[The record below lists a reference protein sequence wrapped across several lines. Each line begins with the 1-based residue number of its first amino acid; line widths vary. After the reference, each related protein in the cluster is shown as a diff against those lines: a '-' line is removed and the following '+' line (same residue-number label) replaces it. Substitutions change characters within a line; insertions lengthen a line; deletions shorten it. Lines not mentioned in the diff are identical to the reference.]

1 MTRDDIDFSDNYSS
15 DSIESGLEEIIT
27 ESRSNGSDSIESG
40 LEEIIT
46 ESRSNGRSVTW
57 DDDPRDDEGS
67 DVPAML
73 AATEARVVSAE
84 AAAEYAEGLAAETS
98 YAMERTLA
106 LAQKRLDDAG
116 LELYRAQETL
126 ASERE
131 AWRAEKR
138 ALLEDLVRARE
149 DALVAVRAAAD
160 ARRAAAAAAPPPGS
174 AQKDLDDAI
183 ARLSLLQWLDDPAW
197 RDLRPAAETPAPADA
212 APAPATTTPAPTY
225 ATPAPAATT
234 PAPRRGDWSDA
245 RAPAAATPA
254 PAADTPAPRRG
265 GWSDAR
271 AAPETPPPLEADP
284 SRSLESLV
292 EEVKRCAAKLSRQS
306 ESPLSDAA
314 PGAY

>member
-1 MTRDDIDFSDNYSS
+1 MTPRDDIDFSDDYSS

-27 ESRSNGSDSIESG
+27 ESRSS
-40 LEEIIT
+40 
-46 ESRSNGRSVTW
+46 GRSVTW

-73 AATEARVVSAE
+73 AATEARVDRAE
-84 AAAEYAEGLAAETS
+84 AAAEYAEGLAAETAF
-98 YAMERTLA
+98 AMERTLA

-197 RDLRPAAETPAPADA
+197 RDLRPAAETPAPAA
-212 APAPATTTPAPTY
+212 TTPAPTY
-225 ATPAPAATT
+225 AAPAPAATTPMASTTPRRGDWSDARAPMAATPAPAADTPAPAADTPAPAADT

-245 RAPAAATPA
+245 RAP
-254 PAADTPAPRRG
+254 
-265 GWSDAR
+265 
-271 AAPETPPPLEADP
+271 PETPPPLEADP

>member
-1 MTRDDIDFSDNYSS
+1 MTPRDDIDFSDDYS
-15 DSIESGLEEIIT
+15 
-27 ESRSNGSDSIESG
+27 SDSIESG

-57 DDDPRDDEGS
+57 DDGPRDDDAS

-73 AATEARVVSAE
+73 AATEARVDRAE
-84 AAAEYAEGLAAETS
+84 AAAEYAEGLAAETAF
-98 YAMERTLA
+98 AMERTLA

-197 RDLRPAAETPAPADA
+197 RDLRPAAETPAPA
-212 APAPATTTPAPTY
+212 AT
-225 ATPAPAATT
+225 TPAPAATTSAPTYAAPAPAATTPMASTTPRRGDWSDARAPAATTPAPAADT

-245 RAPAAATPA
+245 RAPAA
-254 PAADTPAPRRG
+254 
-265 GWSDAR
+265 
-271 AAPETPPPLEADP
+271 TPPPLEADP

>member
-1 MTRDDIDFSDNYSS
+1 MTPRDDIDFSDDYS
-15 DSIESGLEEIIT
+15 
-27 ESRSNGSDSIESG
+27 SDSIESG

-57 DDDPRDDEGS
+57 DDDSRDDEGS
-67 DVPAML
+67 DIPAML
-73 AATEARVVSAE
+73 AATEARVDRAE

-98 YAMERTLA
+98 FAMERTLA

-212 APAPATTTPAPTY
+212 APAPAATTSAPTY
-225 ATPAPAATT
+225 AAPAPAATT
-234 PAPRRGDWSDA
+234 PMASTTPRRGDWSDA
-245 RAPAAATPA
+245 RAPAA
-254 PAADTPAPRRG
+254 
-265 GWSDAR
+265 
-271 AAPETPPPLEADP
+271 TPPPLEADP

>member
-1 MTRDDIDFSDNYSS
+1 MTPRDDIDFSDDYS
-15 DSIESGLEEIIT
+15 
-27 ESRSNGSDSIESG
+27 SDSIESG

-57 DDDPRDDEGS
+57 GDDPRDGEGS

-73 AATEARVVSAE
+73 AATEARVDRAE
-84 AAAEYAEGLAAETS
+84 AAAEYAEGLAAETAF
-98 YAMERTLA
+98 AMERTLA

-212 APAPATTTPAPTY
+212 APAPA
-225 ATPAPAATT
+225 ATT
-234 PAPRRGDWSDA
+234 PMASTTPRRGDWSDA
-245 RAPAAATPA
+245 RAPAA
-254 PAADTPAPRRG
+254 
-265 GWSDAR
+265 
-271 AAPETPPPLEADP
+271 TPPPLEADP

-292 EEVKRCAAKLSRQS
+292 AEVKRCAAKLSRQS

>member
-1 MTRDDIDFSDNYSS
+1 MTPRDDIDFSDDYS
-15 DSIESGLEEIIT
+15 
-27 ESRSNGSDSIESG
+27 SDSIESG

-73 AATEARVVSAE
+73 AATEARVDRAE

-98 YAMERTLA
+98 FAMERTLA

-212 APAPATTTPAPTY
+212 APAPAATTPAPAVDTPAPRRGAWSDARAPA
-225 ATPAPAATT
+225 ATPPAPAADT

-245 RAPAAATPA
+245 RAP
-254 PAADTPAPRRG
+254 
-265 GWSDAR
+265 
-271 AAPETPPPLEADP
+271 PETPPPLEADP

>member
-1 MTRDDIDFSDNYSS
+1 MTPRDDIDFSDDYS
-15 DSIESGLEEIIT
+15 
-27 ESRSNGSDSIESG
+27 SDSIESG

-57 DDDPRDDEGS
+57 DDDSRDDEGS
-67 DVPAML
+67 DIPAML
-73 AATEARVVSAE
+73 AATEARVDRAE

-98 YAMERTLA
+98 FAMERTLA

-212 APAPATTTPAPTY
+212 APAPAAATPAPTY
-225 ATPAPAATT
+225 AT

-245 RAPAAATPA
+245 RAP
-254 PAADTPAPRRG
+254 
-265 GWSDAR
+265 
-271 AAPETPPPLEADP
+271 PETPPPLEADP

>member
-1 MTRDDIDFSDNYSS
+1 MTPRDDIDFSDNYSS

-27 ESRSNGSDSIESG
+27 QG
-40 LEEIIT
+40 
-46 ESRSNGRSVTW
+46 RSNGRSVTW
-57 DDDPRDDEGS
+57 DDDPHDGDAS

-73 AATEARVVSAE
+73 AATEARVDRAE
-84 AAAEYAEGLAAETS
+84 AAAEYAEGLAAETAF
-98 YAMERTLA
+98 AMERTLA

-212 APAPATTTPAPTY
+212 APAPTY
-225 ATPAPAATT
+225 ATPAPAADT

-245 RAPAAATPA
+245 RAPAATTPA
-254 PAADTPAPRRG
+254 PAADMPAPRRG

>member
-1 MTRDDIDFSDNYSS
+1 MTPRDDIDFSDDYS
-15 DSIESGLEEIIT
+15 
-27 ESRSNGSDSIESG
+27 SDSIESG

-57 DDDPRDDEGS
+57 DDGPRDDEGS

-73 AATEARVVSAE
+73 AATEARVDRAE
-84 AAAEYAEGLAAETS
+84 AAAEYAEGLAAETAF
-98 YAMERTLA
+98 AMERTLA

-197 RDLRPAAETPAPADA
+197 RDLRPAAETPAPA
-212 APAPATTTPAPTY
+212 
-225 ATPAPAATT
+225 ATT
-234 PAPRRGDWSDA
+234 PMASTTPRRGDWSDA
-245 RAPAAATPA
+245 RAPAA
-254 PAADTPAPRRG
+254 
-265 GWSDAR
+265 
-271 AAPETPPPLEADP
+271 TPPPLEADP